1 MIKSLEFDIR
11 KNDSIIKSKENKIDE
26 LSERFIN
33 MQAKLSKYDEIE
45 NDKLSEENNIKKLQ
59 QDLDESTAN
68 AMKKLHEKAKSIQ
81 TINKNKE
88 KEFDLNKKDLDEKQK
103 RLEHI
108 EEQLKVENKNLNN
121 KIKE

>member
-33 MQAKLSKYDEIE
+33 MQSKLSKYDEIE